1 MSDRFDPINGPVV
14 PVFFHYAVPS
24 VLGMLALTSAGIIDG
39 IFVGNFVGSAGL
51 AAINL
56 TLPVFAFLVAVVIM
70 VAVGGSVMCGKY
82 IGERN
87 PEAASMIFSKT
98 IYATLAA
105 ALPFAGLSLLFL
117 DQLVI
122 LLGANEELAPMVAL
136 YLRIFMYA
144 IPLLMLGFAMDYFVR
159 LDGRPILASAA
170 LVAVGAINIVLDWL
184 FIVRWGW
191 GLAGAAWATAL
202 AYTGVFFIL
211 LSHWFSRRCTL
222 RLVRVPNRWRDGWDA
237 VARASFNGFSEFAN
251 EISIGLVTLLF
262 NWVMITR
269 LGVDGVAAFTI
280 IGYLLMIGLEV
291 CYGVSESLQP
301 TVSKNL
307 GARQPRRIVQFTTI
321 AVACTLGV
329 GLVSSAL
336 FLLIPETL
344 TSIFLADGETGTR
357 IIALAFI
364 GVFWPTFLFNGS
376 NITLAA
382 YFTAMHKPIQ
392 SAMIA
397 LSRSLVFPAAGVLLL
412 PLWLGD
418 TGVYVAIPFAE
429 FVTFVLAL
437 LLVRHHTP
445 ARVIESG
452 ITEPPQGP

>member
-1 MSDRFDPINGPVV
+1 
-14 PVFFHYAVPS
+14 
-24 VLGMLALTSAGIIDG
+24 
-39 IFVGNFVGSAGL
+39 
-51 AAINL
+51 
-56 TLPVFAFLVAVVIM
+56 
-70 VAVGGSVMCGKY
+70 
-82 IGERN
+82 
-87 PEAASMIFSKT
+87 
-98 IYATLAA
+98 
-105 ALPFAGLSLLFL
+105 
-117 DQLVI
+117 
-122 LLGANEELAPMVAL
+122 
-136 YLRIFMYA
+136 
-144 IPLLMLGFAMDYFVR
+144 
-159 LDGRPILASAA
+159 
-170 LVAVGAINIVLDWL
+170 
-184 FIVRWGW
+184 
-191 GLAGAAWATAL
+191 
-202 AYTGVFFIL
+202 
-211 LSHWFSRRCTL
+211 
-222 RLVRVPNRWRDGWDA
+222 
-237 VARASFNGFSEFAN
+237 
-251 EISIGLVTLLF
+251 
-262 NWVMITR
+262 
-269 LGVDGVAAFTI
+269 
-280 IGYLLMIGLEV
+280 MIGLEV

-344 TSIFLADGETGTR
+344 ISIFLADGETGTR
-357 IIALAFI
+357 TIALAFI

-397 LSRSLVFPAAGVLLL
+397 LSRSLVFPAAGILLL